1 MLEIDWIFYDMPD
14 PETFEIMETSEH
26 SLHTFLEEEPD
37 LYSIRDIRNA

>member
-1 MLEIDWIFYDMPD
+1 MVENVPD
-14 PETFEIMETSEH
+14 PGALEIMEISEH